1 MVAVVEMREQR
12 VVQVIFV
19 HCGVMP
25 VEVEVPSSSSNEND
39 LGQGQFVSSCQT
51 LQPLVVESADAVS
64 VSLFTSSRRSHSPV
78 YAMMLQH
85 RCSPHRRGM
94 KANI

>member
-1 MVAVVEMREQR
+1 MREEQ

-19 HCGVMP
+19 HCGAMP
-25 VEVEVPSSSSNEND
+25 GVVEVPSSSSNENG
-39 LGQGQFVSSCQT
+39 LGQEQFVSSCQT
-51 LQPLVVESADAVS
+51 LQPLVLESADAVS
-64 VSLFTSSRRSHSPV
+64 VSLFTSSPCSHSPV

-85 RCSPHRRGM
+85 RCSPHKRGM